1 MKLFST
7 LIKISHTKKGKEIPI
22 VVVFLCSF
30 LHQTTSL
37 SIQFTF
43 ATAFCIPFVPSSHLS
58 LHAFFIR
65 PFLCYLDDFGFD
77 AVIYNDVLHSL
88 PATKYHCVF
97 VCMCSLTANQHLFII
112 SFHSQN
118 TSSIHY
124 CSIGFSLVSSLI
136 HFFSS
141 HFICCR
147 LLHFIMHTFYPFCL
161 FYSFSSVFV
170 SF

>member
-1 MKLFST
+1 M
-7 LIKISHTKKGKEIPI
+7 KISYIKKGKEIPI
-22 VVVFLCSF
+22 VDFFLCSF

-43 ATAFCIPFVPSSHLS
+43 ATAFCIPFVPSSHFS

-97 VCMCSLTANQHLFII
+97 PCMCSFTANQHLFIV
-112 SFHSQN
+112 SLHSQN
-118 TSSIHY
+118 TSSIH
-124 CSIGFSLVSSLI
+124 CCFIGFSLVSSLI

-161 FYSFSSVFV
+161 FYSFSSMFV